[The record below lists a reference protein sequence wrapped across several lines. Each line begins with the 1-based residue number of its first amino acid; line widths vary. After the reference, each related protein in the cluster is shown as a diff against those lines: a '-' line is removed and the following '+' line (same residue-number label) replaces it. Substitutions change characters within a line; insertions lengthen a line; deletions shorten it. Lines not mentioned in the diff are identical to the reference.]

1 LVDDES
7 MTSVPSPEDQ
17 LLEVRRG
24 ADRMLSLLLVLHF
37 PAALGLAALHGTWL
51 AAILVGGGVSAGA
64 HLLARRAPGAF
75 ATRVF
80 IACGLMAYSAL
91 FISESH
97 GLIEMHFHIFGAL
110 AFLLVYRDWRPIA
123 IAAAFVAVHHL
134 GFMVL
139 QDAGAGVWVMP
150 DAHLTFGMVLLH
162 AVFVVFETVVLV
174 ILARSLE
181 SEMLATAQ
189 LRVDDAVER
198 AQLSLLAE
206 ALERRDLSPS
216 SGSSDGAAAILRSGI
231 GHVATL
237 VQTIQ
242 SAAIDITQ
250 TSNEVSAAS
259 TDSERS
265 SSEIAEAVGNVA
277 SVTEQQTRL
286 VLGAGDAAGEVAAA
300 VSRALNAAEAAADAA
315 GAALTDAER
324 GMVTADEARV
334 AMSAVEESAAA
345 ITEASDALVRR
356 SAEISAFVGTITT
369 IAEQTNLL
377 ALNAAIEAAR
387 AGELGKGFAVVADEV
402 RKLAEQSAEA
412 AHSTSDIVHDI
423 TLMTERVAVLAGEG
437 ASRTETS
444 ARTVALS
451 RGEFEGIAARSRE
464 VVARVDAITGASRE
478 AALHAEDSRGRMG
491 ELATLAESSSATT
504 QEVAASTQETA
515 ATAGQ
520 LAVSARRLDSAAEA
534 LNGLVVQFTTA

>member
-1 LVDDES
+1 
-7 MTSVPSPEDQ
+7 MTSVPAPADQ

-24 ADRMLSLLLVLHF
+24 ADRLLSLLLVLHF

-64 HLLARRAPGAF
+64 YWLAQRAPGSF
-75 ATRVF
+75 GTRAF

-97 GLIEMHFHIFGAL
+97 GLVEMHFHIFGAL
-110 AFLLVYRDWRPIA
+110 AFLLVYRDWRVIVL
-123 IAAAFVAVHHL
+123 AAAFVAVQHL

-139 QDAGAGVWVMP
+139 QDAGAGVWIMP
-150 DAHLTFGMVLLH
+150 AAHLTFGMVLLH
-162 AVFVVFETVVLV
+162 AVFVVFETIVLV

-181 SEMLATAQ
+181 TETLATAQ

-206 ALERRDLSPS
+206 ALERRDLTL
-216 SGSSDGAAAILRSGI
+216 SGDASGGAATILRNGI
-231 GHVATL
+231 GQVATL

-242 SAAIDITQ
+242 TAAIDITQ

-259 TDSERS
+259 SDSERAS
-265 SSEIAEAVGNVA
+265 NEIAEAVGSVA
-277 SVTEQQTRL
+277 AMTEQQSRL
-286 VLGAGDAAGEVAAA
+286 VIGAGDAAGEVAAA
-300 VSRALNAAEAAADAA
+300 VERALHAAEAAADAA
-315 GAALTDAER
+315 GVALTDAER
-324 GMVTADEARV
+324 GMITADEART

-356 SAEISAFVGTITT
+356 SAEIAAFVGTITT

-412 AHSTSDIVHDI
+412 ANSTSMIVNDI
-423 TLMTERVAVLAGEG
+423 TQMTERVAVLAGEG

-444 ARTVALS
+444 AHAVALS
-451 RGEFEGIAARSRE
+451 RGEFEGIAARARE
-464 VVARVDAITGASRE
+464 VVARVDAITGSSRE
-478 AALHAEDSRGRMG
+478 AAGHAEDSRGRMI

-504 QEVAASTQETA
+504 EEVAASTQETA

-520 LAVSARRLDSAAEA
+520 LALSARRLDSAAEA